1 MLEFKVFIDK
11 KKNQSD
17 PFEELLQD
25 ISEIVD
31 NSQFSYE
38 IFDINNKEA
47 RDIAV
52 QIGLDEV
59 PAVLFNKIKISGQ
72 LNEYFLQAIVGQ
84 ILGAGSDQKL
94 FKFTLED
101 EDAETK
107 IRASS
112 EFIFHKAVMR
122 EDTKSFLFLIRESPD
137 HFNIS
142 KLKQAIERDT
152 TIFLL
157 TNFETG
163 KNRAVVAELGSHPNV
178 LTGHILRKNMHMTMA
193 ITIRKNRPF
202 FGSYLRAKVENNVW
216 KGQWSPLLHD
226 TVSELKKFYLPLFST
241 ASPVQLDGSLPE
253 PPETNRVVA
262 KVKDNVEKIKTLF
275 F

>member
-11 KKNQSD
+11 KKNRSD
-17 PFEELLQD
+17 PFELLLKQV
-25 ISEIVD
+25 SEAL
-31 NSQFSYE
+31 NSEQFTYE
-38 IFDINNKEA
+38 IFDINNKQA

-84 ILGAGSDQKL
+84 IIGAGNHQKL
-94 FKFTLED
+94 TKFVLEGD
-101 EDAETK
+101 DATTK
-107 IRASS
+107 IYAAS
-112 EFIFHKAVMR
+112 EFIFHKALMR
-122 EDTKSFLFLIRESPD
+122 DDTQSFLFLIRETPD
-137 HFNIS
+137 KFNIPEVQ
-142 KLKQAIERDT
+142 KAIDKGT

-157 TNFETG
+157 TNFKKG
-163 KNRAVVAELGSHPNV
+163 KNGAVIAELGSNDNV
-178 LTGHILRKNMHMTMA
+178 LVGHILRDNMHMTMS

-202 FGSYLRAKVENNVW
+202 FGSYIRAKHVDDKW

-226 TVSELKKFYLPLFST
+226 TVGELKKFYLPLFST
-241 ASPVQLDGSLPE
+241 ASPVQLDGTLPE

-262 KVKDNVEKIKTLF
+262 KVKDNIEKIKTLF